1 MRRMRIHGRTT
12 TSGAAVR
19 IAAVVLV
26 AGAALAA
33 AQQPQTPQP
42 AAPAPQQ
49 PSEIRTTITSGGVGA
64 PPRFAVPDFV
74 ALSKDRESVEAAR
87 LMGRVLFDDLN
98 FEREFALIPRDVYA
112 TVRAATSLQDVP
124 FDAWRELN
132 ADGVIAG
139 TVQKT
144 DAGIRVE
151 VRLYNVRMRE
161 SAFGQ
166 EYTAPIATARR
177 IAHTIADQIHEQQRG
192 LRGVARTRLA
202 FHSDRDGERIG
213 GAENRGVREIY
224 IADYDGES
232 QRRVTT
238 QRSLNIYASWSPD
251 GRSIGYVSYRRGLP
265 QIFISHIYEGTLQ
278 ELTKNSGNNFL
289 PAWSPDGTRLTFA
302 STMEGSG
309 NTDIYVVNRDGSN
322 LRRLTNHPAADT
334 TPTWSPTGTQIAFTS
349 DRTGQPQIYIM
360 GVDGLGQQRL
370 TVSESYADRA
380 TWSPAPYNEIA
391 FASRTGPGTDIKIM
405 DLASRKVTQ
414 LTFGEGTNESPSFAP
429 NGRHLAFSSTRSGK
443 SQIFTMTRDGRSLR
457 QVTRTGNNY
466 GPNWS
471 R

>member
-1 MRRMRIHGRTT
+1 V
-12 TSGAAVR
+12 A
-19 IAAVVLV
+19 LV
-26 AGAALAA
+26 AGAVLAA
-33 AQQPQTPQP
+33 AQQPQQPQP
-42 AAPAPQQ
+42 QPPSQPQQ
-49 PSEIRTTITSGGVGA
+49 PSEIGGLKISSGAAGA
-64 PPRFAVPDFV
+64 APRLAVPDFI
-74 ALSKDRESVEAAR
+74 ALSKDRETAETAR
-87 LMGRVLFDDLN
+87 LIGRVLFDDLN
-98 FEREFALIPRDVYA
+98 FEHEFALIPRDVYS

-139 TVQKT
+139 SVQKT
-144 DAGIRVE
+144 EGGIRVE
-151 VRLYNVRMRE
+151 VKLYNVRGRE

-213 GAENRGVREIY
+213 GVENRGVREIY

-289 PAWSPDGTRLTFA
+289 PAWSPDGTRLAFA

-309 NTDIYVVNRDGSN
+309 NTDIYIVNRDGSN
-322 LRRLTNHPAADT
+322 LRRLTNHPSSDT

-349 DRTGQPQIYIM
+349 DRTGQPQIYVM
-360 GVDGLGQQRL
+360 GSDGLGQRRL

-380 TWSPAPYNEIA
+380 TWSPAPLNEIA

-405 DLASRKVTQ
+405 DLATGSVKQ
-414 LTFGEGTNESPSFAP
+414 LTFGEGSNESPSFAP
-429 NGRHLAFSSTRSGK
+429 NGRHLAFSSTRAGK
-443 SQIFTMTRDGRSLR
+443 YQVFTMTRDGRNLR

>member
-1 MRRMRIHGRTT
+1 MGMHGRTT
-12 TSGAAVR
+12 MGVAAAR
-19 IAAVVLV
+19 IAAVALV
-26 AGAALAA
+26 AGGVIAA
-33 AQQPQTPQP
+33 AQQQQPQSPP
-42 AAPAPQQ
+42 AVPASQQ
-49 PSEIRTTITSGGVGA
+49 PSEIRTTITSGGAGA
-64 PPRFAVPDFV
+64 APRFAVPDFV

-87 LMGRVLFDDLN
+87 LMGQVLFDDLN
-98 FEREFALIPRDVYA
+98 FEREFALIPRDVYS
-112 TVRAATSLQDVP
+112 TVRAASSLQDVP

-139 TVQKT
+139 IVQKT
-144 DAGIRVE
+144 DTGLRVE
-151 VRLYNVRMRE
+151 VRLYNVRTRE

-177 IAHTIADQIHEQQRG
+177 IAHTIADQIHEQQRN

-224 IADYDGES
+224 ISDYDGEN

-238 QRSLNIYASWSPD
+238 QRSLNNYASWSPD
-251 GRSIGYVSYRRGLP
+251 GRSISYTSYRRGPP

-278 ELTKNSGNNFL
+278 ELTKNSGNNYL
-289 PAWSPDGTRLTFA
+289 PAWSPDGTRLVFA

-309 NTDIYVVNRDGSN
+309 NTDIYIVNRDGSN

-405 DLASRKVTQ
+405 ELSSRKVMQ
-414 LTFGEGTNESPSFAP
+414 LTFGEGSNESPSFAP
-429 NGRHLAFSSTRSGK
+429 NGRHLAFSSTRAGK
-443 SQIFTMTRDGRSLR
+443 SQIFTMTRDGRGLR

-466 GPNWS
+466 APNWS